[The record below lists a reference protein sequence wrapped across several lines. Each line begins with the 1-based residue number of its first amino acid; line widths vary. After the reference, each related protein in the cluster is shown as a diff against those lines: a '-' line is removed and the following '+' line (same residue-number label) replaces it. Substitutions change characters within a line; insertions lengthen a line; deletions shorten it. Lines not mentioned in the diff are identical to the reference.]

1 MVVGSLSAVTDYR
14 VRFQY
19 TAGLAREKGFFRNG
33 ITLDR
38 KGMLDLSILHGDGTN
53 VVAKKGAGTS
63 GTRDTNIRK
72 ERRRLR

>member
-33 ITLDR
+33 IIIFPLE
-38 KGMLDLSILHGDGTN
+38 L
-53 VVAKKGAGTS
+53 
-63 GTRDTNIRK
+63 
-72 ERRRLR
+72 LRGQIFIGVLEKLMMFAYTIEFCLLQR